1 MTGNER
7 FYPNYNVR
15 ISFIFDLEEG
25 YAWCRGQGI
34 PVRTF
39 VNMDG
44 GGMNYDILEF
54 ESLEHVLRF
63 ARHFDID
70 TEDIWVEE
78 ARRCTRRLGELE
90 LVK

>member
-1 MTGNER
+1 MTDHER

-15 ISFIFDLEEG
+15 ISYDFVLDEG

-44 GGMNYDILEF
+44 GGMNFDILEF
-54 ESLEHVLRF
+54 ETLEHVLDF
-63 ARHFDID
+63 ARHFNID

-78 ARRCTRRLGELE
+78 ARRRTRRLGELE
-90 LVK
+90 LVQ